1 MRVATS
7 CFRSALCDSVFELGT
22 GVWESMSV
30 LCIVGVGS
38 MRSGIVW
45 EEPQRGPAKV
55 SSAASWRHFYRVE
68 SAPSE

>member
-1 MRVATS
+1 MRAATS

-30 LCIVGVGS
+30 LYNVGVGS

-45 EEPQRGPAKV
+45 EEPRRVLQR
-55 SSAASWRHFYRVE
+55 SARRQVGGIFIA
-68 SAPSE
+68 